1 VRIAAPSEAES
12 PGSALPPVST
22 GPDPVR
28 RSLPRT
34 VESLQVRNF
43 RVFLCGLLLAGT
55 GVRAQRMAQ
64 DWLVLTMTGSPAA
77 VGITTACQ
85 FLPILFLGLHGGV
98 LADRFPRRRLLQVT
112 QACMTGVS
120 VVTASLVLTGR
131 VEVWHIYL
139 LALALGVATAVDDPG
154 RDSFIT
160 ELVGVAHLRNA
171 ISLVSST
178 FQVGAMAGPVVG
190 GVLMGTAGI
199 GYAFLANAVG
209 HAALVVALGLV
220 SPGQLHLG
228 RARTR
233 RGTGIREGLRHAV
246 TTSTVLW
253 PTLMVGLFGFF
264 MISLPVTLTAFA
276 RFELDSGPAGAGM
289 LTSVVAVGALVG
301 TTVTARRRRPVRLRT
316 IVGAAGLLAVALLVA
331 SAAPNQ
337 VLLVALLLPVG
348 AANLAFLTSA
358 QSLVQLTTPE
368 EIRGRIAGVYA
379 LVWVGS
385 GALGAPVV
393 GLLAEHLGPRAALVI
408 SGTLPAV
415 ATILVARHL
424 GRLADVRLGL
434 TSVSV
439 RVAVP
444 TLVHRRR

>member
-190 GVLMGTAGI
+190 GVLMGTAGSAMRSWPTRWATRRWSSRWAWCRRASCTSD
-199 GYAFLANAVG
+199 GR
-209 HAALVVALGLV
+209 
-220 SPGQLHLG
+220 G
-228 RARTR
+228 RA
-233 RGTGIREGLRHAV
+233 A
-246 TTSTVLW
+246 
-253 PTLMVGLFGFF
+253 
-264 MISLPVTLTAFA
+264 
-276 RFELDSGPAGAGM
+276 GP
-289 LTSVVAVGALVG
+289 
-301 TTVTARRRRPVRLRT
+301 
-316 IVGAAGLLAVALLVA
+316 
-331 SAAPNQ
+331 
-337 VLLVALLLPVG
+337 
-348 AANLAFLTSA
+348 
-358 QSLVQLTTPE
+358 
-368 EIRGRIAGVYA
+368 
-379 LVWVGS
+379 GS
-385 GALGAPVV
+385 GRG
-393 GLLAEHLGPRAALVI
+393 
-408 SGTLPAV
+408 S
-415 ATILVARHL
+415 ATPPPHRPCC
-424 GRLADVRLGL
+424 GRR
-434 TSVSV
+434 
-439 RVAVP
+439 
-444 TLVHRRR
+444 